1 MLLRGN
7 NNNYYY
13 YKNAALL
20 NGDTRSLKYT
30 LYNKQ
35 DQLKKINHL
44 YFVLPNAVLLPAS
57 TADSHHFQDITVS
70 LSNVRLA
77 TLPKEM

>member
-1 MLLRGN
+1 MLLWDN

-13 YKNAALL
+13 HKNVVLL
-20 NGDTRSLKYT
+20 NGDTTSLKYT

-44 YFVLPNAVLLPAS
+44 YFVLLNAVLLPAP
-57 TADSHHFQDITVS
+57 TADSNHFQDITIG
-70 LSNVRLA
+70 LSNVMLA